1 MGENRFSPQYNR
13 DNKEKTSGKSKDNR
27 DNKKIT
33 LETSQTFSNKIG
45 RRKFLQ
51 VLGGSL
57 VAGASLAVGG
67 EVGKRIFGD
76 DNKEQGETFVKRPI
90 VVPEELLRET
100 PTPEQLKIERQD
112 AELIKRTVE
121 SQIKENNRVNLN
133 LKTKEAIYQSWCESY
148 SPGKKNY
155 LGFKK
160 ALERMRPWIRE
171 MKAIFAE
178 EGVPEE
184 YVYLA
189 IPESHFNVR
198 AVSEKKASGPYQFTP
213 GTAHS
218 YKLLMS
224 ENFDER
230 CDPIKSARACAKH
243 LRNSFES
250 LNSWTLAL
258 ADYNGS
264 YTNKYIEFRKNKNER
279 SYEDYLKW
287 REKRINDF
295 LSDSSFGHKVE
306 KKETL
311 FGIAQKY
318 NKQIE
323 ELKKIN
329 NLTSEKIEAGQI
341 LKIPRNI
348 DEIMKYLSD
357 SLKNLNYPEK
367 FFAIID
373 LIKKY
378 NLDPADEAR
387 VKERRYFLT
396 KVPSSDKT
404 PFHYTVKR
412 GDTLTEIAQ
421 FIKKEKPKLK
431 IDVKDIIKIIKM
443 ERQRLKRGKLSAG
456 EEIEINLPLKRN
468 YSLYEIARRNKK
480 PTEQLEEF
488 IKRLETLNPA
498 VINLKGEL
506 PDGVEIRLP
515 R

>member
-1 MGENRFSPQYNR
+1 MKKPKDIIIKKN
-13 DNKEKTSGKSKDNR
+13 NKIDLPKIINSEVNLLVFPFFALERK
-27 DNKKIT
+27 NKK
-33 LETSQTFSNKIG
+33 LETIYKDIVKRGDQKIEIVWNVSANTKYG
-45 RRKFLQ
+45 YPGLFDREVHKAIEQIITEL
-51 VLGGSL
+51 LKKEGKIKNPIPLGSL
-57 VAGASLAVGG
+57 YNICRRMGINESAG
-67 EVGKRIFGD
+67 
-76 DNKEQGETFVKRPI
+76 
-90 VVPEELLRET
+90 
-100 PTPEQLKIERQD
+100 
-112 AELIKRTVE
+112 
-121 SQIKENNRVNLN
+121 
-133 LKTKEAIYQSWCESY
+133 
-148 SPGKKNY
+148 KNY
-155 LGFKK
+155 RMIKK

-189 IPESHFNVR
+189 IPESHFNVG

-515 R
+515 